1 MDKSSLNSSE
11 PLIKPSWKPSWKSP
25 EKHIEFFNEIAPEI
39 DNFYYLDEPSTAI
52 QMDTKTNYHGPLT
65 YNINNIPQFYFPDEY
80 QLFFVV
86 NSDGNVTSMPVG
98 KKSEVKAGMHK
109 GAGPGYPSIDVTFH
123 LRNLFYKSLDIVAG
137 GGWDFNDSGVRL
149 EQVLGNPDGK
159 KMLNILGVDFLV
171 FPKYYL
177 TQLPPKSVYFPNPKI
192 TFSEKR
198 KGLLSMG
205 LIPFDLPKSY
215 KVAPRFPDRYG
226 ILVFK
231 NPESYGKAFMAKWV
245 KTIKPNDNYFNKNIF
260 ELGMTWPVSRE
271 LLEHFN
277 QHLSEIPDTQG
288 ATLIESMDTE
298 DFKINPQEYQSN
310 SSVDIVK
317 IIASKA
323 VFDVDCKEDHCWL
336 VYNSAALNGWNAYS
350 GSEKLQIHKANLGF
364 IGLKLEKGKQ
374 LVWLEYAPVSLV
386 IGLLVTLTGWIFVFW
401 FMSKT
406 RASAWKPSA

>member
-1 MDKSSLNSSE
+1 M
-11 PLIKPSWKPSWKSP
+11 
-25 EKHIEFFNEIAPEI
+25 EFFNEIAPEV
-39 DNFYYLDEPSTAI
+39 DNFYYLGEPSMVIRMAAGTA
-52 QMDTKTNYHGPLT
+52 YHGPLA

-80 QLFFVV
+80 QLFLFF
-86 NSDGNVTSMPVG
+86 NNDGSLTSMPVG
-98 KKSEVKAGMHK
+98 KKSELIAGMNF
-109 GAGPGYPSIDVTFH
+109 GSGPAFPSIDITFH
-123 LRNLFYKSLDIVAG
+123 LRNLFYKSLDIVKAG
-137 GGWDFNDSGVRL
+137 GCDYYCTGLRL
-149 EQVLGNPDGK
+149 EQILDNPDGK
-159 KMLNILGVDFLV
+159 KILNILGIDFLV

-177 TQLPPKSVYFPNPKI
+177 IQLPPKVDKYRVYFSKPKT

-215 KVAPRFPDRYG
+215 KTAPRFPERYG
-226 ILVFK
+226 MLVFK

-260 ELGMTWPVSRE
+260 ELGMVWPGSRK

-288 ATLIESMDTE
+288 AVLIESMDTE
-298 DFKINPQEYQSN
+298 DFKINPQQYQSN

-336 VYNSAALNGWNAYS
+336 GYNSAALNGWKAYS
-350 GSEKLQIHKANLGF
+350 GSERLQIHKANLGF

-374 LVWLEYAPVSLV
+374 LVWLEYAPFSLV

-401 FMSKT
+401 FTNKAKINPK
-406 RASAWKPSA
+406 AS